1 MEKKRYRVVWV
12 SIERHFKREF
22 DSLEAAEEQFKRVCK
37 SPRMRLVRLFDITD
51 RLKPHPIRI
60 QFGSNVRLRSTE
72 ENANEMK

>member
-51 RLKPHPIRI
+51 RLKPHPIRT

>member
-12 SIERHFKREF
+12 SIERHFKKEY
-22 DSLEAAEEQFKRVCK
+22 DTLEAAEEQFKRVCK

-51 RLKPHPIRI
+51 RLKPHPIRT